1 MEGFWLMTTPEVQSL
16 RLLAVHAHPDDES
29 SKGAA
34 TLAHYAAAGVR
45 VLVVTCTG
53 GERGDVINPLM
64 KDLEGIA
71 DRIHQ
76 IRIDEMSRA
85 AQILGIEHQWLGFV
99 DSGFPQED
107 EETGLVPALPEDSF
121 AALPLEIS
129 GAALVKIVRNFRPH
143 VMTTYDE
150 LGGYPHPDH
159 LRSHEIT
166 LHAFEVAADPDI
178 YPEVGAPWEPMK
190 LYYNQQFSLD
200 RMIALDAA
208 MTEEGLTSP
217 YAARIAE
224 YKESRPTKITTR
236 VRCAEFFDQREQAL
250 RAHATQV
257 DFDGPWFACPVE
269 IQRRVW
275 PTEEFELAR
284 SNIGSVD
291 LVENDLFAGVQE
303 DRLNANK

>member
-1 MEGFWLMTTPEVQSL
+1 MKTPESQSR

-53 GERGDVINPLM
+53 GERGDVINPLL
-64 KDLEGIA
+64 KEVAGIA

-76 IRIDEMSRA
+76 IRSDEMALA
-85 AQILGIEHQWLGFV
+85 AQILGIEHRWLGFI
-99 DSGFPQED
+99 DSGFPQAD
-107 EETGLVPALPEDSF
+107 EVTGIVASVPDDSF
-121 AALPLEIS
+121 SATPIQVS
-129 GAALVKIVRNFRPH
+129 GAALVKILREFRPH

-159 LRSHEIT
+159 IRAHEVA
-166 LHAFEVAADPDI
+166 LHAFEVAGDPSF
-178 YPEVGAPWEPMK
+178 YQEAGESWQPLK
-190 LYYNQQFSLD
+190 LYYNQQFSLE
-200 RMIALDAA
+200 RMIALDEA
-208 MTEEGLTSP
+208 MRERGLSSP
-217 YAARIAE
+217 YTERITQ
-224 YKESRPTKITTR
+224 YLQSRPTRITTR
-236 VRCAEFFDQREQAL
+236 VPCSEFFDQREQAL

-269 IQRRVW
+269 IQKSAW

-284 SNIGSVD
+284 SKVGSVD
-291 LVENDLFAGVQE
+291 VVEADLFANLQF
-303 DRLNANK
+303 DLPTR

>member
-1 MEGFWLMTTPEVQSL
+1 MDMEGFLLMTTPDLQSM

-53 GERGDVINPLM
+53 GERGDVINPVL
-64 KDLEGIA
+64 KLQEGIA

-76 IRIDEMSRA
+76 IRIDEMLRA
-85 AQILGIEHQWLGFV
+85 AEILGIEHRWLGFI
-99 DSGFPQED
+99 DSGFPQAD
-107 EETGLVPALPEDSF
+107 EATGELPDLPEGSF
-121 AALPLEIS
+121 AATPLEVS
-129 GAALVKIVRNFRPH
+129 GEALVAIVRDFRPH

-159 LRSHEIT
+159 IRTHEVA
-166 LHAFEVAADPDI
+166 LHAFEMAADPSS
-178 YPEVGAPWEPMK
+178 YPKSGAPWQPSK
-190 LYYNQQFSLD
+190 LYYNQQFSLE
-200 RMIALDAA
+200 RMLALDAA
-208 MTEEGLTSP
+208 MSAQGLASP
-217 YAARIAE
+217 YGDRIAQFE
-224 YKESRPTKITTR
+224 ESRPTRITTR
-236 VRCAEFFDQREQAL
+236 VRCSEFFKQREEAL

-269 IQRRVW
+269 IQQSAW

-284 SNIGSVD
+284 SKVGSVNV
-291 LVENDLFAGVQE
+291 VESDLFASVQA
-303 DRLNANK
+303 DPNT

>member
-1 MEGFWLMTTPEVQSL
+1 MPTMKRQSL

-76 IRIDEMSRA
+76 IRSGEMSRA

-99 DSGFPQED
+99 DSGFPQPD
-107 EETGLVPALPEDSF
+107 DETGLVPPVPHDSF
-121 AALPLEIS
+121 AAIPLEVS
-129 GAALVKIVRNFRPH
+129 GAELVKIVRSFRPH

-159 LRSHEIT
+159 IRTHEVA
-166 LHAFEVAADPDI
+166 LHAFEISGDPDV
-178 YPEVGAPWEPMK
+178 YPDAGAPWEPLK
-190 LYYNQQFSLD
+190 LYYNQQFSLE
-200 RMIALDAA
+200 RMVALDAA
-208 MTEEGLTSP
+208 MTAQGLTSP
-217 YAARIAE
+217 YGERIAQF
-224 YKESRPTKITTR
+224 KESRATRITTR
-236 VRCAEFFDQREQAL
+236 VRCAEFFDHREQAL

-269 IQRRVW
+269 IQRSAW

-284 SNIGSVD
+284 SKVGSVD
-291 LVENDLFAGVQE
+291 VVEFDLFADV
-303 DRLNANK
+303 

>member
-1 MEGFWLMTTPEVQSL
+1 MGGFWLMTASDVQSL

-34 TLAHYAAAGVR
+34 TLAHYAAAGAR

-64 KDLEGIA
+64 RDLEGIS

-76 IRIDEMSRA
+76 IRIDEMLRA
-85 AQILGIEHQWLGFV
+85 AEILGIEHQWLGFV
-99 DSGFPQED
+99 DSGFPQAD
-107 EETGLVPALPEDSF
+107 ETGVVPALPHDAF
-121 AALPLEIS
+121 AAVPLEIS
-129 GAALVKIVRNFRPH
+129 GAALVEIIRRFRPH

-159 LRSHEIT
+159 IRAHQVA
-166 LHAFEVAADPDI
+166 LHAFEAAGEPDV
-178 YPEVGAPWEPMK
+178 YPAAGPAWQPLK
-190 LYYNQQFSLD
+190 LYYNQQFTLE

-208 MTEEGLTSP
+208 MTAQGLTSP
-217 YAARIAE
+217 YGERIE
-224 YKESRPTKITTR
+224 QFKESRPTKITTR
-236 VRCAEFFDQREQAL
+236 VRCSEFFEHREQAL

-269 IQRRVW
+269 IQQSAW
-275 PTEEFELAR
+275 PTEEYELAR
-284 SNIGSVD
+284 SKIGSVD
-291 LVENDLFAGVQE
+291 VIENDLFAGVQE
-303 DRLNANK
+303 HQ

>member
-1 MEGFWLMTTPEVQSL
+1 MTTPDLQSM

-53 GERGDVINPLM
+53 GERGDVINPIL
-64 KDLEGIA
+64 KLQEGIA

-76 IRIDEMSRA
+76 IRIDEMLRA
-85 AQILGIEHQWLGFV
+85 AEILGIEHRWLGFI
-99 DSGFPQED
+99 DSGFPQAD
-107 EETGLVPALPEDSF
+107 ETTGIFPDLPHGSF
-121 AALPLEIS
+121 AATPLEVS
-129 GAALVKIVRNFRPH
+129 GAALVSIVRDFRPH

-159 LRSHEIT
+159 IRSHEVA
-166 LHAFEVAADPDI
+166 LHAFETAGDPNS
-178 YPEVGAPWEPMK
+178 YPDSGPAWQPSK
-190 LYYNQQFSLD
+190 IYYNQQFSLE
-200 RMIALDAA
+200 RMLALDAA
-208 MTEEGLTSP
+208 MSAQGLTSP
-217 YAARIAE
+217 YGDRIAQFE
-224 YKESRPTKITTR
+224 QARPMRITTR
-236 VRCAEFFDQREQAL
+236 VRCSEFFKQREEAL

-269 IQRRVW
+269 IQQSAW

-284 SNIGSVD
+284 SKVGSVD
-291 LVENDLFAGVQE
+291 VVESDLFANVQA
-303 DRLNANK
+303 DPVT

>member
-1 MEGFWLMTTPEVQSL
+1 MTTPDLQSM

-53 GERGDVINPLM
+53 GERGDVINPVL
-64 KDLEGIA
+64 KLQEGIA

-76 IRIDEMSRA
+76 IRIDEMLRA
-85 AQILGIEHQWLGFV
+85 AEILGIEHRWLGFI
-99 DSGFPQED
+99 DSGFPQAD
-107 EETGLVPALPEDSF
+107 EATGELPDLPEGSF
-121 AALPLEIS
+121 AATPLEVS
-129 GAALVKIVRNFRPH
+129 GEALVAIVRDFRPH

-159 LRSHEIT
+159 IRTHEVA
-166 LHAFEVAADPDI
+166 LHAFEMAADPGS
-178 YPEVGAPWEPMK
+178 YPNSGAPWQPSK
-190 LYYNQQFSLD
+190 LYYNQQFSLE
-200 RMIALDAA
+200 RMLALDAA
-208 MTEEGLTSP
+208 MSAQGLASP
-217 YAARIAE
+217 YGDRIAQFE
-224 YKESRPTKITTR
+224 ESRPTRITTR
-236 VRCAEFFDQREQAL
+236 VRCSEFFKQREEAL

-269 IQRRVW
+269 IQQSAW

-284 SNIGSVD
+284 SKVGTVNV
-291 LVENDLFAGVQE
+291 VETDLFASVQA
-303 DRLNANK
+303 DPST